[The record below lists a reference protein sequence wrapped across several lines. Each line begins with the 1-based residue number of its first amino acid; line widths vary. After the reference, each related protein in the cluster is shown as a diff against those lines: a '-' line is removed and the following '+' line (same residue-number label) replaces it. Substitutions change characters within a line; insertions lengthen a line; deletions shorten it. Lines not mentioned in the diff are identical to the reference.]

1 MSPESLAEDGR
12 PSDMRSRGLLRMI
25 SWSLGFLLSS
35 FADFV
40 YFLSISFTFRRLLAF
55 RLSLFS
61 VYFSYSSAIRF
72 IFRRVSL
79 RSIAFPMFS
88 CLQCLSYCLF
98 TRKCIKALGEN
109 IIRRFVYICYKVSTR
124 SLLRQFS
131 SCIIFIIIVTIII
144 PHPSPYSSRRVVCR
158 QHSRLKGLTC
168 QQV

>member
-1 MSPESLAEDGR
+1 MAGLPICVLG
-12 PSDMRSRGLLRMI
+12 GLLRMI
-25 SWSLGFLLSS
+25 SGSLGFLLSS

>member
-1 MSPESLAEDGR
+1 MAGLPICVLG
-12 PSDMRSRGLLRMI
+12 GLLRMI

-109 IIRRFVYICYKVSTR
+109 IIRRFVYICYMVSTR

>member
-1 MSPESLAEDGR
+1 MARLPICVLG
-12 PSDMRSRGLLRMI
+12 GLLRMI
-25 SWSLGFLLSS
+25 SGSLGFLLSS

-40 YFLSISFTFRRLLAF
+40 YFLSISFTFRRLAAF

-98 TRKCIKALGEN
+98 IRKCIKALGEN
-109 IIRRFVYICYKVSTR
+109 IIRRFVYICYMVSTR